1 MPAKMKTPRNAPA
14 LMAGDEV
21 DFVIEHGR
29 RVIAFLSHHPDAV
42 AGVLLYCGDEI
53 MQLGEKVIALPWQM
67 IAGA

>member
-1 MPAKMKTPRNAPA
+1 
-14 LMAGDEV
+14 MAGDEV